1 MARPVHVT
9 VVSTSLN
16 PHSRSHAL
24 GVLARRVLEARDV
37 PSTFH
42 DLRETDLPS
51 CGPPEAYDAPNAR
64 RIRDDVAGSS
74 HLLIA
79 APVYNYQL
87 SSSAKNLVELV
98 GREGLTGKTVGLL
111 CSAGGRGSY
120 MAPMTF
126 ANSLML
132 DFRCWIVPR
141 FVYAVPEDFDDHGEI
156 VHPDI
161 EQRIEAMIDEMLARG

>member
-1 MARPVHVT
+1 MSRPVHVT

-16 PHSRSHAL
+16 PHSRSYAL
-24 GVLARRVLEARDV
+24 GALARRALQARGV

-42 DLRETDLPS
+42 DLRETRLPS
-51 CGPPEAYDAPNAR
+51 CGPPESYDDPNAR
-64 RIRDDVAGSS
+64 GIRERVARSS

-141 FVYAVPEDFDDHGEI
+141 FVYAVPEDFDDHGELANPEI
-156 VHPDI
+156 GK
-161 EQRIEAMIDEMLARG
+161 RIGAMIDEMLARG